1 MSKIEIRNL
10 TKSYRLGHTSVEALR
25 GIDLSIDTPE
35 IIGIVGPSGSGKT
48 TLLNILGGIDLAT
61 SGTVSIDEEKIGDL
75 DDNARTAL
83 RRREIGFIFQT
94 FSLIPVLTA
103 LENVE
108 LPLMAQGVPKK
119 ERRERALALLKRVGL
134 TREAYQRPDEL
145 SGGQR
150 QRVAI
155 ARALI
160 IKPRLVLA
168 DEPTANLDGE
178 NGRNPKVPSVASQA
192 SRAST
197 EATTTTDS
205 SLIEEVLHKVS
216 PDVVFLNYYDD
227 VHQDHRAAAQAGISA
242 SRYVKEVLFYEVPTT
257 QHFDPNIFVDIMDV
271 LEKKIELIKK
281 HASQVDRTRV
291 NNLTIV
297 ESVQSCANF
306 RGYQGRVKFAEGF
319 NALRLLR
326 PI

>member
-1 MSKIEIRNL
+1 MFSKREDPMNILAVGAHPDDIEFGCGGTL
-10 TKSYRLGHTSVEALR
+10 LKY
-25 GIDLSIDTPE
+25 
-35 IIGIVGPSGSGKT
+35 SGSGHRVF
-48 TLLNILGGIDLAT
+48 LL
-61 SGTVSIDEEKIGDL
+61 
-75 DDNARTAL
+75 
-83 RRREIGFIFQT
+83 
-94 FSLIPVLTA
+94 VLTEGSVGGDSVVRSKEQKESA
-103 LENVE
+103 LFLGAKDVFWGGFNDTE
-108 LPLMAQGVPKK
+108 LVDS
-119 ERRERALALLKRVGL
+119 RETILK
-134 TREAYQRPDEL
+134 
-145 SGGQR
+145 
-150 QRVAI
+150 
-155 ARALI
+155 
-160 IKPRLVLA
+160 
-168 DEPTANLDGE
+168 
-178 NGRNPKVPSVASQA
+178 
-192 SRAST
+192 
-197 EATTTTDS
+197 
-205 SLIEEVLHKVS
+205 IEEVLHKVS